1 MSTGYGIISSPN
13 WPLEVVN
20 FLLEI
25 KMEREKEVIKNHKS
39 FGKTEEEMLQFFKPY
54 LDYKEV
60 LKNEILPIYKEYP
73 KLEIAFRLDDE
84 DNTHDQP
91 DLVRYTTKIEDEK
104 YRRPL
109 TDEEAS
115 KIVEDAILDVLRTSF
130 VELEDNAEIR
140 SLSHLIELLES
151 VEKTAE
157 QKLQIISLYEN
168 RCEFMREFQEFIK
181 RAIPIFKAHY
191 PIISKDVNMALKK
204 LEQMEDLKSTLWKIF
219 STKPIDA
226 EEIIIRIGIF
236 SFNQLSAE
244 YDENIL
250 EYTVGI
256 YFFLLDELKEKYGTQ
271 LDALVTDLKAIA
283 DNTRLNIM
291 YSLAKE
297 PMYIQQLAEELN
309 LTPATI
315 SHHIDVLLKSE
326 LISITM
332 DVEKSKKIYYEV
344 NKEKLKTLAR
354 NIESIGERS
363 NMDGKTDKI
372 SIL

>member
-1 MSTGYGIISSPN
+1 MGIGYDIISSPN

-25 KMEREKEVIKNHKS
+25 KIEREKEVIKNHKS

-60 LKNEILPIYKEYP
+60 LKKEILPIYKEYP

-84 DNTHDQP
+84 DNTHVQP

-168 RCEFMREFQEFIK
+168 RCEFMREFQEFIN

>member
-1 MSTGYGIISSPN
+1 
-13 WPLEVVN
+13 
-20 FLLEI
+20 
-25 KMEREKEVIKNHKS
+25 
-39 FGKTEEEMLQFFKPY
+39 
-54 LDYKEV
+54 
-60 LKNEILPIYKEYP
+60 
-73 KLEIAFRLDDE
+73 
-84 DNTHDQP
+84 
-91 DLVRYTTKIEDEK
+91 
-104 YRRPL
+104 
-109 TDEEAS
+109 
-115 KIVEDAILDVLRTSF
+115 
-130 VELEDNAEIR
+130 
-140 SLSHLIELLES
+140 
-151 VEKTAE
+151 KTAE

-168 RCEFMREFQEFIK
+168 RCEFMREFQEFIE

-204 LEQMEDLKSTLWKIF
+204 LEQKEDLKSTLWKIF

-291 YSLAKE
+291 YSLAKK

-326 LISITM
+326 LISINM
-332 DVEKSKKIYYEV
+332 DVEKNKKIYYEV